1 MNTHFSPPKKLQ
13 DRIQFIR
20 KIKVTFSPKKNWGN
34 LIFTLFILS
43 LVKEGKRGKKV
54 KRNRKIIEN
63 WEDYLVVYM
72 VWEKLK
78 VGENM

>member
-1 MNTHFSPPKKLQ
+1 MSTHFSPRKKLQ

-20 KIKVTFSPKKNWGN
+20 KIKVTFSPKKNWDN

-54 KRNRKIIEN
+54 KRNRKLRGL
-63 WEDYLVVYM
+63 LVVYM